1 MLQMNSS
8 NLMVSH
14 NKLRVEDATSAR
26 KRTTSNTANE
36 FRKGSVEIFVR
47 KKSSPAESKKKQKKK
62 NKNKNKTNSYF
73 GDCICCH
80 RRLLEFNYWLH
91 KSFAQMKS
99 SSGGIP

>member
-1 MLQMNSS
+1 MLQMNLS

-14 NKLRVEDATSAR
+14 KKLRVEDATSAR

-47 KKSSPAESKKKQKKK
+47 KKSSPAESK

>member
-1 MLQMNSS
+1 MLQMNLS

-14 NKLRVEDATSAR
+14 KKLRVEDATSAR

-62 NKNKNKTNSYF
+62 TKTKTKQIVILATASVVTQDYLNLTIAF
-73 GDCICCH
+73 IKV
-80 RRLLEFNYWLH
+80 LL
-91 KSFAQMKS
+91 K
-99 SSGGIP
+99 